1 MTLSELPSVGA
12 LFILSSCLIGNESD
26 RISTAALHEH
36 PYMNL
41 NHPLTVFPLMNN
53 RQESGFSPSKLK
65 SMIKNRLSKVPIESK
80 LCNMV

>member
-1 MTLSELPSVGA
+1 MTLSELPSIEA
-12 LFILSSCLIGNESD
+12 LFILSSCLINNESD
-26 RISTAALHEH
+26 RISTKALHEH

-41 NHPLTVFPLMNN
+41 NHPLTVFPSIYH

-80 LCNMV
+80 LFNMV